1 MLVTGPR
8 TLSDEV
14 LPLLAQIAL
23 TPDYL
28 LTQVFNGLVNG
39 GFYALLALGLSI
51 IFGMLRIVNFAHGV
65 MYMLGAFVAYYGAQ
79 YVHLPFFAALIV
91 APLLVG
97 AFGLAIEVLLLR
109 RLYGIDPLYNLLF
122 TFALVLMIEDLM
134 RMAAGAL
141 GSPYETPAL
150 LAGAAN
156 LGFTLYP
163 VYRLF
168 VIVVCVAVCAAVYV
182 AIERSPLGARIRAAT
197 EKPELTRAF
206 GIDTSRLVS
215 GVFAFGV
222 ALAAF
227 AGVLNAPNTNVAP
240 NMGDAII
247 INTFAIVVIGG
258 LGSILG
264 SVVAGFALG
273 VIAAVGSVLYPPIS
287 NTLIFIVMVLVILFR
302 PAGLFG
308 TTERSA

>member
-1 MLVTGPR
+1 V
-8 TLSDEV
+8 
-14 LPLLAQIAL
+14 

-28 LTQVFNGLVNG
+28 ITQIFNGLVNG

-51 IFGMLRIVNFAHGV
+51 IFGLLRIVNFAHGA

-91 APLLVG
+91 APLVVG
-97 AFGLAIEVLLLR
+97 ALGLLLETTLLR
-109 RLYGIDPLYNLLF
+109 RLYDLDPLYNLLF
-122 TFALVLMIEDLM
+122 TFAVVLVVEDLM
-134 RMAAGAL
+134 RLLAGPL
-141 GSPYETPAL
+141 GSPYETPDV
-150 LAGAAN
+150 LAGATN

-163 VYRLF
+163 TYRLF
-168 VIVVCVAVCAAVYV
+168 VIVVSVLVCLAVYFG
-182 AIERSPLGARIRAAT
+182 IERSPLGARIRAAT

-222 ALAAF
+222 ALAAL
-227 AGVLNAPNTNVAP
+227 AGVLAAPNTNVTP
-240 NMGDAII
+240 TMGDSII

-273 VIAAVGSVLYPPIS
+273 VIAAVGAVLYPPIS
-287 NTLIFIVMVLVILFR
+287 NTLIFIVMVLVISFR

-308 TTERSA
+308 AAERTA

>member
-1 MLVTGPR
+1 V
-8 TLSDEV
+8 S
-14 LPLLAQIAL
+14 
-23 TPDYL
+23 PDYL
-28 LTQVFNGLVNG
+28 VTQIFNGLVNG

-51 IFGMLRIVNFAHGV
+51 IFGLLRIVNFAHGA

-91 APLLVG
+91 APLVVG
-97 AFGLAIEVLLLR
+97 ALGLLLETTLLR
-109 RLYGIDPLYNLLF
+109 RLYDLDPLYNLLF
-122 TFALVLMIEDLM
+122 TFAVVLVVEDLM
-134 RMAAGAL
+134 RLIAGPL
-141 GSPYETPAL
+141 GSPYETPDV
-150 LAGAAN
+150 LAGATN

-163 VYRLF
+163 TYRLF
-168 VIVVCVAVCAAVYV
+168 VIVVCVLVCAGVYFG
-182 AIERSPLGARIRAAT
+182 IERSPLGARIRAAT

-222 ALAAF
+222 ALAAL
-227 AGVLNAPNTNVAP
+227 AGVLAAPNTNVTP
-240 NMGDAII
+240 TMGDSII

-273 VIAAVGSVLYPPIS
+273 VIATVGAVLYPPIS

-302 PAGLFG
+302 PTGLFG
-308 TTERSA
+308 TAERAA

>member
-1 MLVTGPR
+1 M
-8 TLSDEV
+8 
-14 LPLLAQIAL
+14 

-28 LTQVFNGLVNG
+28 ITQIFNGLVNG

-65 MYMLGAFVAYYGAQ
+65 MYMLGAFVAYYGAEL
-79 YVHLPFFAALIV
+79 VHLPFFAALVV
-91 APLLVG
+91 APLVVG
-97 AFGLAIEVLLLR
+97 AFGLLLETTLLR
-109 RLYGIDPLYNLLF
+109 RLYDLDPLYNLLF
-122 TFALVLMIEDLM
+122 TFAVVLVVEDVM
-134 RMAAGAL
+134 RLLAGAL
-141 GSPYETPAL
+141 GSPYETPAAL
-150 LAGAAN
+150 SGVTN

-163 VYRLF
+163 TYRLF
-168 VIVVCVAVCAAVYV
+168 VIVVSIVVCAAVYFAV
-182 AIERSPLGARIRAAT
+182 ERSPLGARIRAAT

-222 ALAAF
+222 ALAAL
-227 AGVLNAPNTNVAP
+227 AGVLAAPNTNVTP
-240 NMGDAII
+240 TMGDSII

-264 SVVAGFALG
+264 SVVAGFVLG
-273 VIAAVGSVLYPPIS
+273 VVAAFGAVLYPPIS
-287 NTLIFIVMVLVILFR
+287 NTLIFIVMVLVISFR

-308 TTERSA
+308 TAERTA